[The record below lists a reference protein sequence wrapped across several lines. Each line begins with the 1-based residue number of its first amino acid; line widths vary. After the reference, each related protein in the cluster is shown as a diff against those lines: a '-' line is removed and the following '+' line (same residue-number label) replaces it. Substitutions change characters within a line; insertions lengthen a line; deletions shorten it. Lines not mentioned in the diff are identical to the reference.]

1 MSSFFVVIPYNHDI
15 IIYFHFSQIDDQIME
30 MFNTFKMSPT
40 SEKIRFLCC
49 EQVESSLKGCF
60 PGSRILPFG
69 SSVNSFGKR
78 ASDLDMLIVH
88 PTSSVSKKGSRL
100 VFHSKSSTSS
110 GFDSGKLMISNISFS
125 LQNFLPGCQEI
136 SHIFHARVPIVKY
149 RQDFLDLDCD
159 LSFQASGYYMSSI
172 LYLWGNTD
180 WRVRPLVF
188 AVRKW
193 ALEHNLVKS
202 ERPTKYFTNFQLTLM
217 VVYFLQRK
225 HNILPSLETLQ
236 RLANE
241 DDVIEVG
248 NEESLKY
255 LQDISDTIHV
265 LNKSYTD
272 PDLQALS
279 VSQLL
284 EHFFD
289 FYSDFDYIAH
299 SICVMT
305 GTEQNKNQRQ
315 KNGIRERSA
324 IDIIN
329 PIDTWL
335 NCSANISSD
344 AVLRFKRL
352 CLETLQRFPQVRYSI
367 KLLQFHIQND
377 CFFPF

>member
-1 MSSFFVVIPYNHDI
+1 
-15 IIYFHFSQIDDQIME
+15 ME
-30 MFNTFKMSPT
+30 MYNTFKMSTT
-40 SEKIRFLCC
+40 SEKIRFLAC
-49 EQVESSLKGCF
+49 EQVESSLKGLF
-60 PGSRILPFG
+60 PGSKILPFG

-88 PTSSVSKKGSRL
+88 PTSSASKKGSRL

-159 LSFQASGYYMSSI
+159 LSFQASGYFMSSI

-202 ERPTKYFTNFQLTLM
+202 ERPTKYFTNFQLSLM
-217 VVYFLQRK
+217 VIYFLQKK
-225 HNILPSLETLQ
+225 HKILPTLETLQ
-236 RLANE
+236 RLAGE
-241 DDVIEVG
+241 DDIIEVG

-255 LQDISDTIHV
+255 LQDISDTVHV

-272 PDLQALS
+272 PDVQGLS

-284 EHFFD
+284 EDFFD
-289 FYSDFDYIAH
+289 FYSDFNYNEH
-299 SICVMT
+299 SICVIT
-305 GTEQNKNQRQ
+305 GTEQNKSQRQ
-315 KNGIRERSA
+315 KAVHRERSA

-335 NCSANISSD
+335 NCSGNISSD
-344 AVLRFKRL
+344 AVLRFKTL
-352 CLETLQRFPQVRYSI
+352 CMQTHQRFPKVRILSKEFSI
-367 KLLQFHIQND
+367 LYPEWL
-377 CFFPF
+377 FFLFRRVMVQ